1 MHYVDSIITLDN
13 MQNLSYNYDIF
24 GNLASRKDNLRNLE
38 ETFHYDK
45 MNRLT
50 DIYLGTTHSQIV
62 YDPLSH
68 KTNMLWENI
77 THISGIAN
85 PQVLCQR
92 IANPLERVKKDNIF
106 AVRLAAQQSV

>member
-1 MHYVDSIITLDN
+1 M
-13 MQNLSYNYDIF
+13 SYEYDKF

-38 ETFHYDK
+38 ENFHYDK

-62 YDPLSH
+62 YDLLGR
-68 KTNMLWENI
+68 KTNILWENI

-85 PQVLCQR
+85 PHAHHQR
-92 IANPLERVKKDNIF
+92 IANPLERGKVITPMIEEGLNPELMINQPYK
-106 AVRLAAQQSV
+106 